1 MKLWFGEGVWTRKN
15 TEKTAIL
22 RHAAFGDMV
31 LTRRFVLEA
40 RKAFP
45 PIPLSPF
52 DIATTEEVR
61 SCRTNILAKTLKLS
75 INTLRRI
82 SLQQN
87 QNLTS
92 N

>member
-45 PIPLSPF
+45 QY
-52 DIATTEEVR
+52 R
-61 SCRTNILAKTLKLS
+61 YHLS
-75 INTLRRI
+75 ILPQPKRYAAAAQTYWLKH
-82 SLQQN
+82 
-87 QNLTS
+87 
-92 N
+92 